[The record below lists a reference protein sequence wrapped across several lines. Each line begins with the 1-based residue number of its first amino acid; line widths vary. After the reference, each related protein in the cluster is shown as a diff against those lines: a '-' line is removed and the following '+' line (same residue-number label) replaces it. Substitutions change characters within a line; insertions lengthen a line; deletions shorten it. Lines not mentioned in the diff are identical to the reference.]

1 MKCVVITEKK
11 GKTICLTNHMYQA
24 GAFMLKFTPDID
36 FTNER
41 VVQCDVP
48 VVKNT
53 FADDCINDKNKT

>member
-1 MKCVVITEKK
+1 
-11 GKTICLTNHMYQA
+11 MYQA

-36 FTNER
+36 FTNEQ

-53 FADDCINDKNKT
+53 FADDCINDKNNT